1 MLMLGLGFL
10 GGFVMTGMRQGVDQL
25 SLGLLVAPV
34 NQAPTNSNGVS
45 DKVVHDESVVG
56 PYYNYKKAHICHENP
71 YEGSLLNGN
80 SFDTADAKALAWMAN
95 KSNIRNA
102 LYAERS
108 DEHSHAKFNAF
119 EVMAPCHQNCT
130 GECGADTSK
139 IVCGLQQL
147 QKGCIIYSIG
157 GNNQWAFEVELYDL
171 TPCEIHTFDCTGPK
185 ERFKPPAR
193 ISDRHFFHHICM
205 ATKAQPPPTTTQ
217 GEKVKHTIVG
227 AMETLEGMQTML
239 GHTSLDL
246 LKMDI
251 EGYEWPIFESW
262 PELTDLE
269 ASSKV
274 FLPMQV
280 LVEIHYATHMA
291 DLRPKQRGLPWKTEL
306 ELLELQSRLLKM
318 GYVVAV
324 RDDNRACD
332 HCTELTLLRHK
343 CF

>member
-1 MLMLGLGFL
+1 
-10 GGFVMTGMRQGVDQL
+10 
-25 SLGLLVAPV
+25 
-34 NQAPTNSNGVS
+34 
-45 DKVVHDESVVG
+45 
-56 PYYNYKKAHICHENP
+56 
-71 YEGSLLNGN
+71 
-80 SFDTADAKALAWMAN
+80 
-95 KSNIRNA
+95 
-102 LYAERS
+102 
-108 DEHSHAKFNAF
+108 
-119 EVMAPCHQNCT
+119 
-130 GECGADTSK
+130 
-139 IVCGLQQL
+139 
-147 QKGCIIYSIG
+147 
-157 GNNQWAFEVELYDL
+157 
-171 TPCEIHTFDCTGPK
+171 
-185 ERFKPPAR
+185 
-193 ISDRHFFHHICM
+193 M

-217 GEKVKHTIVG
+217 GGKVKHTIIG

-251 EGYEWPIFESW
+251 EGGYEWPIFESW

-280 LVEIHYATHMA
+280 LVEIHYETQMA

-318 GYVVAV
+318 GYVVVV

-332 HCTELTLLRHK
+332 HCAELTLLRHK